1 MEIKGRKD
9 KSRIVGK
16 QRPTSTSI
24 TCGKDNPSS
33 LRCVFYELESGELA
47 APFSAKHIHE
57 GHRGVMHGGLSA
69 AIVDE
74 TMGRSHAVY
83 QKQMGREYIPVVTAQ
98 MTTKY
103 IKPIYVGEPM
113 VAYGRIVRE
122 DGRKRY
128 ATGEI
133 VNEQGEVVLE
143 AEALFITVD
152 FTLDRD
158 EIVGQHEICELSA
171 VDPLEL

>member
-1 MEIKGRKD
+1 
-9 KSRIVGK
+9 
-16 QRPTSTSI
+16 
-24 TCGKDNPSS
+24 
-33 LRCVFYELESGELA
+33 
-47 APFSAKHIHE
+47 
-57 GHRGVMHGGLSA
+57 MHGGLSA

-133 VNEQGEVVLE
+133 INEQGEVVLE

-158 EIVGQHEICELSA
+158 EIVGYHEICELSA

>member
-1 MEIKGRKD
+1 METKGRKN
-9 KSRIVGK
+9 KSKVVGK

-47 APFSAKHIHE
+47 APFCAKHIHE

-83 QKQMGREYIPVVTAQ
+83 HKQLGREYIPVVTAQ

-103 IKPIYVGEPM
+103 IKPIFVGQPM

-122 DGRKRY
+122 EGRKRF

-133 VNEQGEVVLE
+133 VDENGEVVLE

-158 EIVGQHEICELSA
+158 EIVGDHEICQLSA

>member
-1 MEIKGRKD
+1 METKGRQN

-47 APFSAKHIHE
+47 APFCAKHIHE

-69 AIVDE
+69 AIIDE
-74 TMGRSHAVY
+74 TMGRSNAVY
-83 QKQMGREYIPVVTAQ
+83 HKKTGRDYIPVVTAQ

-113 VAYGRIVRE
+113 VAYGRVIKE
-122 DGRKRY
+122 EGRKRF

-133 VNEQGEVVLE
+133 INEKGEVVLE

-152 FTLDRD
+152 LEMDRA
-158 EIVGQHEICELSA
+158 EVVGQHEICQLSA